1 MKIIKFGGKSLEN
14 GKGISQ
20 TIKII
25 QRNYQQNTNLAI
37 VVSARGKAT
46 DELLHL
52 IALAKKGEDFS
63 AEWADFQAKQNHL
76 SLISLQKYFDE
87 VETLLSGIK
96 LLEECSDKTQDRILA
111 YGEIISV
118 NYLAAQLEKIGIA
131 AKAIDAGD
139 LFLTNDEFGNAAVN
153 FAISE
158 AKTQAYFNS
167 LESHILPIV
176 TGFIAK
182 NSHGERTTLGR
193 NGSNYSASLLANF
206 LNADLLENYT
216 HVDGIFTGN
225 PDEIHEAVK
234 IEQLSYAD
242 AAELAQF
249 GANILHAKT
258 IEPLQQKD
266 IALKILNTFGDDAQ
280 TGTLITAN
288 PEDKTVRALASLKNK
303 ALIHFE
309 GKGLLGK
316 VGVDGRIFKA
326 FQNNNIS
333 VGMISQGSSERGI
346 AMVVSED
353 QAEKAVKSLKQE
365 FKEDIEKGDVDEI
378 FAEKGLGVLAIIGL
392 NLNQFDKPYRSLV
405 RNQITPK
412 LFNNTITG
420 NTICLLLTEKELNKA
435 IQVIHGELFDQPK
448 KVHIAVIGHGLVGKT
463 LIEQIL
469 VQRKSILEEK
479 NIDLRIFAIANSQK
493 VLLAVNGVQENW
505 EELKKK
511 TPQNTDIQKYIISFA
526 QQNALEN
533 LIMIDNTASENV
545 AKSYALFAE
554 NGFDIVSSNKIANT
568 LPYSDYQKFRKVLK
582 RNNKKYYYETNV
594 GAGLPLIDTIKL
606 LHLSGENIT
615 RIKGVFSGSLSYL
628 FNHYS
633 IENKTFE
640 EVVLEAKEKG
650 YTEPDPREDLS
661 GNDVARKLLILARE
675 LKIPSEFEDVQIQNL
690 IPEALKSLPKEEFF
704 ERMHEMNPIYQQEK
718 DALQD
723 NEVLRYVGDLQWDN
737 ENQTSSLEVKLV
749 KASQASALGQIK
761 GADSIFEIYTES
773 YGDQPLVIQ
782 GAGAGA
788 KVTARGVFG
797 DVLRISEILD

>member
-14 GKGISQ
+14 GKGIAQ
-20 TIKII
+20 TIQII
-25 QRNYQQNTNLAI
+25 QRNYQQNTKLAV

-46 DELLHL
+46 DELLQL
-52 IALAKKGEDFS
+52 IDLALSGESFNGKFKKFKEHQTINS
-63 AEWADFQAKQNHL
+63 KT
-76 SLISLQKYFDE
+76 SLELYFKE
-87 VETLLSGIK
+87 IEALLSGIQ
-96 LLEECSDKTQDRILA
+96 LLGECSLKTRDRILS
-111 YGEIISV
+111 YGELISAQ
-118 NYLAAQLEKIGIA
+118 YIAAQLKDLGIDA
-131 AKAIDAGD
+131 LAIDAGE
-139 LFLTNDEFGNAAVN
+139 LFVTNNEFTNAHVD
-153 FAISE
+153 IE
-158 AKTQAYFNS
+158 ASRKKTKDYFKLLNPNT
-167 LESHILPIV
+167 LPVI

-182 NSHGERTTLGR
+182 TFSGERTTLGR

-225 PDEIHEAVK
+225 PDEIHEAIK

-258 IEPLQQKD
+258 IEPLQQKN
-266 IALKILNTFGDDAQ
+266 IPLKILNTFGNENQ
-280 TGTLITAN
+280 TGTLITTN
-288 PEDKTVRALASLKNK
+288 PEDKTVRALATLKNK

-316 VGVDGRIFKA
+316 VGIDGRIFKA

-346 AMVVSED
+346 AMVVSDE
-353 QAEKAVKSLKQE
+353 QAEKAVKALELE
-365 FKEDIEKGDVDEI
+365 FKQDIEKGDVDEI
-378 FAEKGLGVLAIIGL
+378 FSEKGLGVLAIIGL

-448 KVHIAVIGHGLVGKT
+448 KIHIAIIGHGLVGKT

-469 VQRKSILEEK
+469 VQRNSILEEK
-479 NIDLRIFAIANSQK
+479 NIDLRIFAIANSSQ
-493 VLLAVNGVQENW
+493 VLLKKNGVSSTWENDKKQENKT
-505 EELKKK
+505 EEIFRK
-511 TPQNTDIQKYIISFA
+511 IIEFA
-526 QQNALEN
+526 KENVLEN
-533 LIMIDNTASENV
+533 LIMIDNTASEKV
-545 AKSYALFAE
+545 AKSYTLFTE

-568 LPYSDYQKFRKVLK
+568 LPYKDYQAFRKILK
-582 RNNKKYYYETNV
+582 KFNKKYFYETNV

-615 RIKGVFSGSLSYL
+615 RIKGVFSGSLSYI

-633 IENKTFE
+633 VENKSFD
-640 EVVLEAKEKG
+640 EVILEAKEKG

-675 LKIPSEFEDVQIQNL
+675 LKIPSEFEDVKIQNL
-690 IPEALKSLPKEEFF
+690 IPENLKTLPEEIFF
-704 ERMHEMNPIYQQEK
+704 KRMHEMNSIYLKEK
-718 DALQD
+718 NQLKE
-723 NEVLRYVGDLQWDN
+723 NEVLRYVGDLQWN
-737 ENQTSSLEVKLV
+737 TSNQTSQLQVKLV
-749 KASQASALGQIK
+749 KASKSSALGQVK

-773 YGDQPLVIQ
+773 YGNQPLVIQ